1 MLYCG
6 YKGNAMES
14 LLDNDSY
21 KLTMQQAALELYP
34 NAQAK
39 YKFIARRP
47 VGFTPDMVNDFNKCI
62 TAMGDLRLKDYERTF
77 LEQTCP
83 YLKPWYL
90 AYLNDYKFDPK
101 QVNAV
106 HNGTDIEISV
116 NGPWHSAILWE
127 VPILAIVSEV
137 NYHYARHCNRHAPG
151 DGGDESYPVYY
162 DRTIKKGRALAD
174 AGVTHFEFGTR
185 RRRGYQTQLCVVN
198 ALKNA
203 RSEDGNNTLFGV
215 SNVHFAYM
223 FGLRPSGTM
232 AHEWIMAHSVLSGL
246 RHANRNALEA
256 WAKVYRGD
264 LGIALTDTY
273 GTKPFWEDF
282 DLFLAK
288 LFDGVRQ
295 DSGDPYAFANQAI
308 GHYRRLKIDPMTKI
322 IIFSD
327 ALDVNKAVA
336 LNEYCKGK
344 IRASF
349 GIGTH
354 FTNDVPGDPA
364 LNIVLK
370 LDQLNGES
378 VVKLGEDTGKAT
390 GDPSAIKVAMNTFY
404 GTAL

>member
-1 MLYCG
+1 
-6 YKGNAMES
+6 
-14 LLDNDSY
+14 
-21 KLTMQQAALELYP
+21 MQQAVLELYP
-34 NAQAK
+34 QSWAR

-47 VGFTPDMVNDFNKCI
+47 VGFTPDMVSDFNKCI
-62 TAMGDLRLKDYERTF
+62 RSMANLRLKDGERAF
-77 LEQTCP
+77 LEGTCP

-90 AYLNDYKFDPK
+90 SYLNDYKFDPK
-101 QVNAV
+101 QVIAT
-106 HNGTDIEISV
+106 HNGTDIEIAVS
-116 NGPWHSAILWE
+116 GPWHSTILWE
-127 VPILAIVSEV
+127 VPILAAVSEIY
-137 NYHYARHCNRHAPG
+137 YHYKVGAGFPNAYDNHAA
-151 DGGDESYPVYY
+151 YWNH
-162 DRTIKKGRALAD
+162 TLKKGRALAD

-185 RRRGYQTQLCVVN
+185 RRRHYLAQLWAID
-198 ALKNA
+198 ALRNA
-203 RSEDGNNTLFGV
+203 RSEAGNNTLFGV

-223 FGLRPSGTM
+223 FALRPSGTM

-256 WAKVYRGD
+256 WVKVYRGD

-282 DLFLAK
+282 DLYLAK

-308 GHYRRLKIDPMTKI
+308 GHYKRLKIDPLTKK

-327 ALDVNKAVA
+327 SLDVKKAIA

-344 IRASF
+344 IGASF

-354 FTNDVPGDPA
+354 FTNDFEGDPA
-364 LNIVLK
+364 LNIVMK
-370 LDQLNGES
+370 LDQLDGEN

-390 GDPSAIKVAMNTFY
+390 GDPTAIKIAMHTFH
-404 GTAL
+404 GTAI